1 MDASAAHQRPPGLAW
16 THIADQ
22 RTALHLTGK
31 GAGVSQRQR
40 WIRIILICMA
50 LLAGVATVGCQSRQT
65 FDQEVRDIVAPYRFS
80 FLEWEVRHILGIE
93 QPQPTAARSSG
104 QDWDALEDALNAQI
118 RQVLHEMGVC
128 NPLDPYINLNVLFPP
143 IWFNLTE
150 SPHLLIISPRDRIE
164 SIREVMLIQDLDPAV
179 RDEIEQ
185 RVEVLGLSALVE
197 PLGGF
202 AGLYPSLVVQ
212 DASFPFIVETI
223 VHEWFHQ
230 YLAFTPLGFR
240 YILDVTGLAPDYEI
254 ATMNETVVSMV
265 SKEVTQRVLE
275 RYYPAYAPKGDDQE
289 AREPSP
295 FSQHMRHTRLI
306 VDALLADGQIEE
318 AELFMEERRQE
329 LVSQGY
335 QIRKLNQA
343 YFAFYGTYADEPDSV
358 SPIGRDLRKLRAECD
373 SVTEFLHRAM
383 RMPSREH
390 LREAVEGIQ

>member
-1 MDASAAHQRPPGLAW
+1 
-16 THIADQ
+16 
-22 RTALHLTGK
+22 
-31 GAGVSQRQR
+31 
-40 WIRIILICMA
+40 MA

>member
-1 MDASAAHQRPPGLAW
+1 M
-16 THIADQ
+16 
-22 RTALHLTGK
+22 
-31 GAGVSQRQR
+31 
-40 WIRIILICMA
+40 ILVWVV
-50 LLAGVATVGCQSRQT
+50 LLAGMATTGCQPRQAI
-65 FDQEVRDIVAPYRFS
+65 DQEVQAIVAPYRFS
-80 FLEWEVRHILGIE
+80 FLAWEIRHLLGIE
-93 QPQPTAARSSG
+93 QLPLMAAERVSAE
-104 QDWDALEDALNAQI
+104 QDWDTLEDTLKTQI
-118 RQVLHEMGVC
+118 GEVLREMGIC
-128 NPLDPYINLNVLFPP
+128 NPMDPYIDLNVLFPP

-164 SIREVMLIQDLDPAV
+164 SLREVMLIQNLTPEA

-185 RVEVLGLSALVE
+185 QVEALGLSALVE

-212 DASFPFIVETI
+212 DASFPFIVETV

-240 YILDVTGLAPDYEI
+240 YILDVTGLVPNYEI

-265 SKEVTQRVLE
+265 SEEVSERVLE
-275 RYYPAYAPKGDDQE
+275 RYYPAYAPRKDEQKP
-289 AREPSP
+289 RKPSP
-295 FSQHMRHTRLI
+295 FNQHMRTTRLI

-318 AELFMEERRQE
+318 AEQFMEERRLE

-358 SPIGRDLRKLRAECD
+358 SPIGIELRELRAASD
-373 SVTEFLHRAM
+373 STADFLHRAM
-383 RMPSREH
+383 RMCSRED
-390 LREAVEGIQ
+390 LREAVEGSR